1 MSQFQ
6 PSLIMINL
14 RKRFRSIWLKRT
26 IKNSLLILGI
36 CCLCSVLIVV
46 TSGDS
51 NSVSAQS
58 IDPLELHV
66 LNRLSFGPKPG
77 DVEHIQNIGI
87 ESYIQEQ
94 LSPKSIKQSP
104 QLTQKLDRI
113 PTFNLSPVQMLQ
125 TYLPKPQGE
134 KNLSRQKRR
143 QFRQRSQNIKVQA
156 IQARL
161 LQATESP
168 KQLEEVMLDFWF
180 NHFNVYANKRFNNL
194 LIGSYDN
201 QALRPYVLGSFR
213 DLLFATAKHPAML
226 AYLDN
231 ISNRTPHPRH
241 PKWGINENYAREL
254 LELHT
259 LGVEGG
265 YTQADVIALAKIL
278 TGWQGITSKQLAKA
292 DINDNGFYFNPRKH
306 DFSDK
311 SFLNQKIMGSGEAE
325 GDYVLEFLAQHPATA
340 RHISYKLAQ
349 YFVSDDPPETLVKK
363 LSQVFL
369 ASNGNIKQVLDALFH
384 SQEFRDPHYFQQKF
398 KTPYQFVVSA
408 IRASNLSISHTSRLN
423 GILKQMSMEIYG
435 CPSPNGYPN
444 TASFWLN
451 PDALLRRLNFSQIMA
466 RKNIPFLRA
475 NLSNTLPLKTRD
487 LYKTLGN
494 TFSDNTRKVIAD
506 SPASKQAMLLFG
518 SPEFMYH

>member
-1 MSQFQ
+1 MG
-6 PSLIMINL
+6 MINL
-14 RKRFRSIWLKRT
+14 VKRVRDIFSKRIT
-26 IKNSLLILGI
+26 QHFLVVLGI
-36 CCLCSVLIVV
+36 GCLSCCLVMFTAQPS
-46 TSGDS
+46 
-51 NSVSAQS
+51 SAASSQM
-58 IDPLELHV
+58 IDPFELHV
-66 LNRLSFGPKPG
+66 LNRLSFGPRPG
-77 DVEHIQNIGI
+77 DIEHIQNIGI

-94 LSPKSIKQSP
+94 LSSDSVRNNTELQ
-104 QLTQKLDRI
+104 QKLDKI
-113 PTFNLSPVQMLQ
+113 PTFNLSAVQMLR
-125 TYLPKPQGE
+125 TYLPKPKAGE
-134 KNLSRQKRR
+134 KLSRRERR
-143 QFRQRSQNIKVQA
+143 QFRRRSRNIKVQA
-156 IQARL
+156 IKARL

-168 KQLEEVMLDFWF
+168 NQLEEVMLDFWF

-194 LIGSYDN
+194 LIGPYDN
-201 QALRPYVLGSFR
+201 QALRPYVLGNFR

-231 ISNRTPHPRH
+231 VRNSAPHPRH

-259 LGVEGG
+259 LGVDEG

-278 TGWQGITSKQLAKA
+278 TGWERIPLKQLAKT
-292 DINDNGFYFNPRKH
+292 DIKDNGFYFNPRKH

-311 SFLNQKIMGSGEAE
+311 IFLHQQITGSGEAE
-325 GDYVLEFLAQHPATA
+325 GDYVLELLAKHPATA

-349 YFVSDDPPETLVKK
+349 YFVSDDPPDTLIKK

-369 ASNGNIKQVLDALFH
+369 ASNGNIKPVLEALFH
-384 SQEFRDPHYFQQKF
+384 SQEFRDPRYFHQKF

-408 IRASNLSISHTSRLN
+408 IRAANLSISHTARLN

-435 CPSPNGYPN
+435 CSSPNGYPN

-451 PDALLRRLNFSQIMA
+451 SDALLRRLNFSQIMA
-466 RKNIPFLRA
+466 GKNIPFLTA
-475 NLSNTLPLKTRD
+475 NSSEMLPLKKQD

-494 TFSDNTRKVIAD
+494 AFSDNTRKVIAD
-506 SPASKQAMLLFG
+506 SPASKQAMLIFG